1 MLPDDA
7 AFFHRASPMTATS
20 HSFAVSDQA
29 QLRDLYVAAMSKVA
43 CTVNLVTTDGPA
55 GRAGTTVS
63 AMASVSADGDAPVL
77 LVCINNASSCLE
89 TVMTNG
95 VFCLNVLRDDQ
106 THVSDV
112 FARRRGS
119 ADGDKFSCADWTAM
133 ATGSPRVQDVLV
145 AFDCRV
151 LESKRVGTHQILF
164 GAVQDVH
171 VSPAG
176 APLAYANRGYARV
189 VPHSG

>member
-1 MLPDDA
+1 
-7 AFFHRASPMTATS
+7 MTAMPS
-20 HSFAVSDQA
+20 SLAASDPA

-77 LVCINNASSCLE
+77 LVCINNSSSCLE
-89 TVMTNG
+89 TVMANG

-119 ADGDKFSCADWTAM
+119 ADGDKFSCADWAAM
-133 ATGSPRVQDVLV
+133 ATGSPRVRDVLV

-151 LESKRVGTHQILF
+151 LETKPIGTHQILF

-171 VSPAG
+171 VSPQG
-176 APLAYANRGYARV
+176 SPLAYANRGYASI
-189 VPHSG
+189 VPLND